1 MIPKIE
7 IFKAGDWTSP
17 SAIALDQAFSKADA
31 MDHKLSDNVMNML
44 GMSGRKYRT
53 LINRL
58 IENTTN
64 ARYLEVGSWKGS
76 TSCAAMYDNKVVVK
90 CIDNWYE
97 GIATRDAFLANIELA
112 KTPNVDFSFIHD
124 NFENVDYS
132 SIGKFNVYMF
142 DGPHKKLDQYNGV
155 KLALP
160 ALDDIYTLV
169 VDDYNDQQVQE
180 GTTEALADLNQ
191 TVLASFTILSHA
203 NPYLSGSD
211 WHNGYFIAVV
221 KQG

>member
-1 MIPKIE
+1 MTTTPE
-7 IFKAGDWTSP
+7 IIKTGEWTSP
-17 SAIALDQAFSKADA
+17 GAIALDQAFSKADA

-58 IENTTN
+58 IENTPN

-76 TSCAAMYDNKVVVK
+76 TSCAAMYNNKVVVK

-142 DGPHKKLDQYNGV
+142 DGPHEKLDQYNGV

-180 GTTEALADLNQ
+180 GTTEALAELNQ
-191 TVLASFTILSHA
+191 TILASFTILSHS

>member
-1 MIPKIE
+1 LE
-7 IFKAGDWTSP
+7 QS
-17 SAIALDQAFSKADA
+17 FSKADA

-58 IENTTN
+58 IENTPD

-76 TSCAAMYDNKVVVK
+76 TSCAAMYNNTVVVK

-97 GIATRDAFLANIELA
+97 GVATRDAFLRNVELA

-124 NFENVDYS
+124 NFENVDYT

-142 DGPHKKLDQYNGV
+142 DGPHEKLDQYNGV

-160 ALDDIYTLV
+160 ALDNIYTLI
-169 VDDYNDQQVQE
+169 VDDYNDKQVQD
-180 GTTEALADLNQ
+180 GTVEALADLNQ
-191 TVLASFTILSHA
+191 TVIASITILSHD

-211 WHNGYFIAVV
+211 WHNGYFIAVI